1 MDATRKLGSPIEMSL
16 PYRKVR
22 PGDVKV
28 SQVTKVQAP
37 SDPFIKYGHPFRS
50 LDRFFV
56 GLEPICGGINAIEF
70 TKDSPVAYVKKLSVV
85 GDLAEDR
92 LSATFHPNLVNLRE
106 VFIATGAIFF
116 VYEKGGLSL
125 EEILNLSAVLQLG
138 EVEVATICREVLLGL
153 RYIHQVLEISHGSLT
168 TSNVHIMEDGGVK
181 IANIGD
187 SMVSRPAGR
196 EKSQDVQAVC
206 RMVRTLLG
214 ESKVPET
221 RGTFGILATDFVN
234 MPPTATIDDLLQ
246 HPFLSICAGPWCLR
260 PVNIL
265 CTVAQRFR
273 NPSA

>member
-1 MDATRKLGSPIEMSL
+1 MSL

-28 SQVTKVQAP
+28 SQVSKVQGP

-56 GLEPICGGINAIEF
+56 GLEPIRGGINAIEF
-70 TKDSPVAYVKKLSVV
+70 TKDTPVAYVKKLSVV
-85 GDLAEDR
+85 GDIPEEQ

-116 VYEKGGLSL
+116 VYEKGGVSL

-138 EVEVATICREVLLGL
+138 EVEVATICREVLQGL
-153 RYIHQVLEISHGSLT
+153 RYVHQVLDISHCSLT
-168 TSNVHIMEDGGVK
+168 TSNIHIMEDGSVK
-181 IANIGD
+181 IANIGE

-196 EKSQDVQAVC
+196 DKSEDIQAVC
-206 RMVRTLLG
+206 RMVSVLLG
-214 ESKVPET
+214 EST
-221 RGTFGILATDFVN
+221 MAGMRGTFGILASDFVN

-246 HPFLSICAGPWCLR
+246 HSFLSISAGHWCLR
-260 PVNIL
+260 PFNIL
-265 CTVAQRFR
+265 YIVTQKSGS
-273 NPSA
+273 PSA